1 MLPNQLKLQTQD
13 FHFGTFIGQ
22 WIFLF
27 SSGKFMPLNVNL
39 TPLSP
44 AWHARFPPSTFSC
57 HYLLIIAVYTYMQ
70 MIRHGSNKLH
80 VQWLKGLKLL
90 ILKIDL
96 DTMSQHLAFRAALLF
111 HVLLAIRC
119 HKAIDHAWQS

>member
-1 MLPNQLKLQTQD
+1 
-13 FHFGTFIGQ
+13 
-22 WIFLF
+22 
-27 SSGKFMPLNVNL
+27 MPLNVNL
-39 TPLSP
+39 SPLSP

-96 DTMSQHLAFRAALLF
+96 DRISQALPFSAALLC
-111 HVLLAIRC
+111 HVLLAMKC
-119 HKAIDHAWQS
+119 HKASDHAWQS